1 MKNKTAYLFLIMIG
15 AGLLTSATCNL
26 TFNGGTVP
34 ADITTIT
41 INNFPNQSNFVSTS
55 LSQTFTESLKDKF
68 LRETKLTLASDGG
81 DWELNGAITGYASSP
96 IAPTGNETTALNR
109 LTITVKVDFISRKDE
124 EAGWTQSF
132 SRYEDFE
139 STKTLQQ
146 VEAELNQKLSEQIAD
161 DIYQKLT
168 QNW

>member
-1 MKNKTAYLFLIMIG
+1 MPPD
-15 AGLLTSATCNL
+15 
-26 TFNGGTVP
+26 VQ
-34 ADITTIT
+34 TIT
-41 INNFPNQSNFVSTS
+41 INPFPNQSNFVSTS
-55 LSQTFTESLKDKF
+55 LSQTFTETVKDKF
-68 LRETKLTLASDGG
+68 LRETDLSLAEAAG
-81 DWELNGAITGYASSP
+81 DWELNGAIVKYESTP

-109 LTITVKVDFISRKDE
+109 LTITVKIDFVSRKNE
-124 EAGWTQSF
+124 EENWSQSF

-146 VEAELNQKLSEQIAD
+146 VETDLNQRISEQLAD

>member
-1 MKNKTAYLFLIMIG
+1 MQLIIF
-15 AGLLTSATCNL
+15 AGMFSLISATCNV
-26 TFNGGTVP
+26 TFNGGTIP
-34 ADITTIT
+34 DGINTIT
-41 INNFPNQSNFVSTS
+41 INNFPNQSNFVSTT

-68 LRETKLTLASDGG
+68 LRETKLTLADASG
-81 DWELNGAITGYASSP
+81 DWELTGAITGYQSSP

-109 LTITVKVDFISRKDE
+109 LTITVKVEFTDNKNSDG
-124 EAGWTQSF
+124 GWTQSF
-132 SRYEDFE
+132 SRYEDYE

-146 VEAELNQKLSEQIAD
+146 AEGDLNQKISEQIAD